1 MSSKYQMWITANG
14 EKEKL
19 RLPVHPEEIEVKMGG
34 KNTSVDI
41 AGLGEITIMQ
51 DRPAAVISFSCYFPA
66 ARFPGVQVSSL
77 TPPATLAKKIWDWKN
92 SKKPVHFLVTGTG
105 FNMHCT
111 IEDYQCSEEGG
122 DVGTLYYSLT
132 LKEYREVSARQ
143 VKVDKPTKKASLPA
157 DTNTRTDN
165 RVQPSTY
172 TVKRGDCLWNIAKA
186 HLGSGSRYTEIANLN
201 KDIIKNPNLI
211 YPGQVLKLP
220 A

>member
-19 RLPVHPEEIEVKMGG
+19 RLPVHPEKIDVKMAA

-41 AGLGEITIMQ
+41 SGLGEITIMQ
-51 DRPAAVISFSCYFPA
+51 DRPAATISFSSFFPA
-66 ARFPGVQVSSL
+66 ARYPGVQVESL
-77 TPPATLAKKIWDWKN
+77 TPPATLAKQIWDWKN

-105 FNMHCT
+105 FNMTCT
-111 IEDYQCSEEGG
+111 IEDYSCNEQGG

-143 VKVDKPTKKASLPA
+143 VKVEVTTRKATLPA
-157 DTNTRTDN
+157 SSGTRTDN

-172 TVKRGDCLWNIAKA
+172 TVKSGDCLWNIAKA
-186 HLGSGSRYTEIANLN
+186 HLGSGSRYTEIYNLN
-201 KDIIKNPNLI
+201 RDIIKNPNLI
-211 YPGQVLKLP
+211 YAGQVLKMP